1 MLSASW
7 RQPHLLH
14 ASAVDRRQS
23 WSVDKSW
30 RCVTLSGFLH
40 SHIIRCRWNPISCGT
55 HYSGPGLSE
64 NDSAATTDVSVDQNR
79 EVGFWGLPLKWNWPP
94 LPIASLPSTDL
105 CHQLSAIPSTVVCA
119 IPDEVEE
126 GERRHHIMANHG
138 NVELVSQQW
147 AHQTEVEDVS
157 YLMQCLTDVWAGVEQ
172 SIIDHAIDQWHMRLP
187 VCIRAA
193 GEHFKYSLL
202 HKSVKTF
209 KLSLIFFL
217 AVNKTLLSGN
227 RQFPDFYVSQ
237 GSVAT
242 VLRCDGIFNDHFIT
256 ARLLMCLGVKEC
268 ENQSTFYKVTGKR
281 RVSCFVWLAG
291 WSSNDRIWCVCD
303 QVMVTNVTSLLKT
316 VKTVED
322 EAARG
327 TQALES
333 AIEAIGQEMRVKPTL
348 GDVM

>member
-105 CHQLSAIPSTVVCA
+105 WHQLSAIPSTVVCA
-119 IPDEVEE
+119 IPD
-126 GERRHHIMANHG
+126 
-138 NVELVSQQW
+138 
-147 AHQTEVEDVS
+147 EVEDVS

-209 KLSLIFFL
+209 KLSLIFF
-217 AVNKTLLSGN
+217 
-227 RQFPDFYVSQ
+227 
-237 GSVAT
+237 
-242 VLRCDGIFNDHFIT
+242 
-256 ARLLMCLGVKEC
+256 
-268 ENQSTFYKVTGKR
+268 
-281 RVSCFVWLAG
+281 SC
-291 WSSNDRIWCVCD
+291 SKQD
-303 QVMVTNVTSLLKT
+303 TSFW
-316 VKTVED
+316 
-322 EAARG
+322 
-327 TQALES
+327 
-333 AIEAIGQEMRVKPTL
+333 
-348 GDVM
+348 